1 MALTEKMKR
10 FCREYYTNGGNGTE
24 AYLTA
29 YDTDNRVTASRE
41 AHELIK
47 RSDVLEYIK
56 TLNIPQENQ
65 AISER
70 EKKRTIIWDRI
81 NECITIGDD
90 VAIARYMDILNKM
103 DSEYININRTI
114 DDSKQDI
121 NNLDTDKL
129 IKLIGQF
136 YKPLRLFYPLPG
148 ITTLFTE
155 NRLIYPF
162 KGLY

>member
-10 FCREYYTNGGNGTE
+10 FCREYYANGGNGTE

-70 EKKRTIIWDRI
+70 EKKRSIIWDRI

-90 VAIARYMDILNKM
+90 AAIARYMDILNKM
-103 DSEYININRTI
+103 DAEYININRIEKEDTPI
-114 DDSKQDI
+114 D
-121 NNLDTDKL
+121 NLDTDKL
-129 IKLIGQF
+129 IKLIG
-136 YKPLRLFYPLPG
+136 
-148 ITTLFTE
+148 
-155 NRLIYPF
+155 
-162 KGLY
+162 